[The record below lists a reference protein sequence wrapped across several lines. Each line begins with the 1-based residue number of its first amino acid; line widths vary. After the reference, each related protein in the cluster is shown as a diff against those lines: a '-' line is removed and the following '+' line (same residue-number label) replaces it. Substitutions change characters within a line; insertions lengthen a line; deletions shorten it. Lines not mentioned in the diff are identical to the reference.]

1 MNCAECETKDCY
13 HGKDCTGLREQIL
26 PMYADEKTRLVH
38 TTAAEIER
46 NFYMK
51 VPRVAEV
58 VEYIKALGIR
68 RIGIAFCIGLSEE
81 AQIATKI
88 FSQHCEVHSVCCKV
102 CAIPKSALGEQ
113 GLSGNPDKE
122 SICNPLGQAE
132 LLNRAATELNLTVG
146 LCVGHDVLFIRH
158 SAADV
163 SPLIVKDRV
172 LSHNPAGALYSRYH
186 RKRLIE
192 L

>member
-102 CAIPKSALGEQ
+102 CAIPK
-113 GLSGNPDKE
+113 
-122 SICNPLGQAE
+122 
-132 LLNRAATELNLTVG
+132 RAATELNLTVG